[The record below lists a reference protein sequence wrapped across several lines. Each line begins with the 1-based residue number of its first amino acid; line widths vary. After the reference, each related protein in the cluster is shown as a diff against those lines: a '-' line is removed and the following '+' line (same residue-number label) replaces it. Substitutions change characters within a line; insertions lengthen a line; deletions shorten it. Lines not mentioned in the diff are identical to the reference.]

1 MSGAPAR
8 RLVVRALVK
17 RGVSLTR
24 ACAAV
29 EISRSSY
36 AYSSRRCDDV
46 ELIERIKE
54 LRFKKPRWGYK
65 RVYRRLRTEG
75 FSVNHKRIERIWS
88 EYGFT
93 LPARRKRQRIRTGE
107 IVPVAATSPNH
118 VWTYD
123 FMFDATFGGRRMKV
137 LTVID
142 ESTYR

>member
-1 MSGAPAR
+1 M
-8 RLVVRALVK
+8 RALVE
-17 RGVSLTR
+17 RRVSLTR
-24 ACAAV
+24 AFAAV
-29 EISRSSY
+29 EISRSSLRY
-36 AYSSRRCDDV
+36 TSRRCDDV
-46 ELIERIKE
+46 RLIERIKE
-54 LRFKKPRWGYK
+54 LRVKKPRWAYK
-65 RVYRRLRTEG
+65 RVCRKHRSEG
-75 FSVNHKRIERIWS
+75 FLVNHKRIERIWS

-93 LPARRKRQRIRTGE
+93 LPAPRKRQRIRTGE

>member
-1 MSGAPAR
+1 MAGAPAR
-8 RLVVRALVK
+8 RQVVRALVE
-17 RGVSLTR
+17 RRVSLIR
-24 ACAAV
+24 AFAAV
-29 EISRSSY
+29 EISRSSFRY
-36 AYSSRRCDDV
+36 TSRRCDDV
-46 ELIERIKE
+46 RLIERIKE
-54 LRFKKPRWGYK
+54 LRVKKPRWAYK
-65 RVYRRLRTEG
+65 RVYRKLRSEG
-75 FSVNHKRIERIWS
+75 FLVNHKRIERIWS